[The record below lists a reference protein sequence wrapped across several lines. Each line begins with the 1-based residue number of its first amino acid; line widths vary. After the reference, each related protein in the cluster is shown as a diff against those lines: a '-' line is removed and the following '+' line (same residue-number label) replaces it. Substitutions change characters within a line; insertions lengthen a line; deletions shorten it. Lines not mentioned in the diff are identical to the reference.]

1 MADSDGL
8 AYRDRRRALIDRLT
22 RRIVVGSGW
31 LVLLALLLIF
41 FYLLYVV
48 IPLFS
53 QASVRQLAPVAVDMR
68 EPALALGI
76 SDNGRW
82 AFRVDAAGYGEFI
95 ALERGQAVAR
105 APLAKAVTL
114 AAMSVG
120 ERPLLVLGQADG
132 ALSVVRPELPLSGV
146 STPQWRHPLGEQP
159 LQLVGAV
166 QPLRQLAVT
175 ESDAV
180 PIVAIIDGDNQ
191 LQLYT
196 LTTVGAQS
204 VSQVTLTEPVEQLV
218 LTPDGQQLYT
228 LNGHRL
234 TVWRLREQVL
244 TARETVVLP
253 GAAPLSLS
261 LLAGGHSL
269 LVKSADGDISQW
281 SDIPTTV
288 GPRLSELRT
297 FPIHGRQLQL
307 VTEPRRR
314 VFATLDPQ
322 GNFSLFASKQSDEL
336 ISTSLVPQARLAVF
350 SPLGRALL
358 VETDSGLQPYQLDN
372 AYPDVGW
379 RGLWQQLWYE
389 SYPAADYVWQPTA
402 ADDSYQAKFS
412 LVPLLVGTFKA
423 ALYAM
428 LFAAPLALAAAIYT
442 ACFMTPTLRRWIKPA
457 MEIMG
462 ALPTVVIGLIAAL
475 WLAPHM
481 ATYLAAI
488 LLLPPL
494 WGLAVLGCGWSL
506 EQLPAR
512 WRRGVSAGW
521 DALLLIPAMLLML
534 ALACWLGPWLELRLL
549 GQPLWQWMGD
559 HFSQRNTLV
568 AGVALGF
575 ALIPLIFSL
584 AEDALFSVPTRLS
597 QGSLALGATAWQTL
611 WRVVLPSASS
621 GIFAALMLSFG
632 RAVGET
638 MIVLMATGNTPVMD
652 NSLFQGLRSLAAN
665 IAIEM
670 PEAAMSSAHYRVL
683 FLAALVLFMFTF
695 VVNSLAEVI
704 RQRLRRRYRDE
715 GDLS

>member
-1 MADSDGL
+1 MADTGNL
-8 AYRDRRRALIDRLT
+8 PYRDRQRALIDRLT

-53 QASVRQLAPVAVDMR
+53 SASIRPLAPVAVDTR

-95 ALERGQAVAR
+95 ALEHGQSIAR
-105 APLAKAVTL
+105 VPLAPAVTQ
-114 AAMSVG
+114 AAMSAG

-132 ALSVVRPELPLSGV
+132 ALSVVRPEMPLSGAGA
-146 STPQWRHPLGEQP
+146 PHWRYPLGERP
-159 LQLVGAV
+159 LLTAGAAA
-166 QPLRQLAVT
+166 PLRQLAVA
-175 ESDAV
+175 ESGDV
-180 PIVAIIDGDNQ
+180 PRVAMISGDNQ
-191 LQLYT
+191 LQLYA
-196 LTTVGAQS
+196 LTAAGAQS
-204 VSQVTLTEPVEQLV
+204 VGQVTLAEPTEQLL

-228 LNGHRL
+228 LSGNRL
-234 TVWRLREQVL
+234 TVWQPSEQAL
-244 TARETVVLP
+244 TARETITLP

-269 LVKSADGDISQW
+269 LVKSADGRVSQW
-281 SDIPTTV
+281 FDTPAAE
-288 GPRLSELRT
+288 GPRLSEIRT
-297 FPIHGRQLQL
+297 FPTVGRQLQL

-322 GNFSLFASKQSDEL
+322 GHFSLFASKQSGEL
-336 ISTSLVPQARLAVF
+336 MSALLAPQARLAAF
-350 SPLGRALL
+350 SPRGRALL
-358 VETDSGLQPYQLDN
+358 VETDAGWQPYHLDN
-372 AYPDVGW
+372 AYPDIGW
-379 RGLWQQLWYE
+379 RGLWQKLWYE
-389 SYPAADYVWQPTA
+389 NYPEPDYVWQPTA

-412 LVPLLVGTFKA
+412 LVPLLTGTFNA
-423 ALYAM
+423 AFYAM

-442 ACFMTPTLRRWIKPA
+442 ACFMAPALRRWVKPA

-475 WLAPHM
+475 WLAPQM
-481 ATYLAAI
+481 AAYLAAI

-494 WGLAVLGCGWSL
+494 WAVAVLGCGWLL
-506 EQLPAR
+506 EQLPER

-521 DALLLIPAMLLML
+521 DALLLIPAMLLIL
-534 ALACWLGPWLELRLL
+534 ALVCWLGPWLEMRLL

-584 AEDALFSVPTRLS
+584 AEDALFSVPARLS

-638 MIVLMATGNTPVMD
+638 MIVLMATGNTPVMN

-683 FLAALVLFMFTF
+683 FLAALVLFVFTF

-715 GDLS
+715 GELS